1 MTLATMSFILG
12 AILLLAGIV
21 GGGIEVKELRI
32 PNISG
37 TTRIVATLAGLGFV
51 ILGFITPTPTPAP
64 QNGDH
69 KRPKGHMSPMEW
81 NIDRT
86 YMSYQ
91 NFDLPS
97 DDPKACQDAC
107 ENDPP
112 CKAWTYV
119 RPNTI
124 QGPQPRCWL
133 KNIVPAPQ
141 PATCCVS
148 GTKLQ

>member
-21 GGGIEVKELRI
+21 GGGIEVKELKI
-32 PNISG
+32 PTISG
-37 TTRIVATLAGLGFV
+37 TTRIGATVAGLGFV
-51 ILGFITPTPTPAP
+51 ILGFMTPAA
-64 QNGDH
+64 QKGDH
-69 KRPKGHMSPMEW
+69 KRPTRTMSPMEW
-81 NIDRT
+81 NVDRT
-86 YMSYQ
+86 YLSYQ
-91 NFDLPS
+91 NFALPS

-124 QGPQPRCWL
+124 QGSQPRCWL
-133 KNIVPAPQ
+133 KNTVPAPQ